1 MEKANRID
9 AATLMEAVS
18 NIAEPT
24 SSFEWNT
31 IDATAYTNTD
41 VNADTSNIDVTLL
54 RAEK

>member
-24 SSFEWNT
+24 SSFEWNGMEVVVNRVLPMNVMLEFV
-31 IDATAYTNTD
+31 DYVD
-41 VNADTSNIDVTLL
+41 VC
-54 RAEK
+54 

>member
-24 SSFEWNT
+24 SSFEWNGME
-31 IDATAYTNTD
+31 
-41 VNADTSNIDVTLL
+41 VVVTECYL
-54 RAEK
+54 